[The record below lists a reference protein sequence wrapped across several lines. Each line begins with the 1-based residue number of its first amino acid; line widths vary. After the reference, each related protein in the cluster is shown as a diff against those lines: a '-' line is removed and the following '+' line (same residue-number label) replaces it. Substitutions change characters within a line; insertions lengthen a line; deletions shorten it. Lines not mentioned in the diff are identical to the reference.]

1 MKNDEI
7 LENVTR
13 YADIEEY
20 GKYNAG
26 ATMEDLREY
35 MSDGWIREL
44 TPGTYNG
51 ALDKFDRVSKLTDR
65 DIVDQIKAEMQ
76 EDEFMRETLAELY
89 PGLKTE
95 DEKALE
101 FTYIYDVF
109 TIGER
114 LYVDV
119 D

>member
-1 MKNDEI
+1 MKNDET

-26 ATMEDLREY
+26 ATMEDLKEY
-35 MSDGWIREL
+35 MDDGWIREL

-65 DIVDQIKAEMQ
+65 DIVDQVKAEML
-76 EDEFMRETLAELY
+76 EDEFIKETIAELY
-89 PGLKTE
+89 PELKTD